1 MPMQYVTL
9 ERVPVSFGQ
18 QLAGLWFRA
27 VRPEGT
33 PWPAPC
39 GQGRQVARSLPA
51 LQVLQVLQVLQ
62 KVPVP
67 E

>member
-1 MPMQYVTL
+1 MPYGPL
-9 ERVPVSFGQ
+9 ERVPVPFGQ

-33 PWPAPC
+33 PWPAPG
-39 GQGRQVARSLPA
+39 GQGRQVARFLPA
-51 LQVLQVLQVLQ
+51 LQVLQLLRAL
-62 KVPVP
+62 PVP